1 MTFPPM
7 AADFV
12 LYLLAVWLLV
22 AAAAE
27 AAGAMVNA
35 PAGPGDARG
44 GTNMREPSH
53 TGLADGRQRTNRRRM
68 RL

>member
-22 AAAAE
+22 AA
-27 AAGAMVNA
+27 
-35 PAGPGDARG
+35 AGPGDARG